1 MHELTENGIHKV
13 WHYNEKLMEKMDSPV
28 RIANFSVGDEQ
39 IGSNT
44 ALIDLQ
50 VLALDYGMNVTM
62 REFPTNWIFGG
73 DMIQGRNYPNYP
85 NENENIGLI
94 SVDAQTRFAEIMH
107 LAAFTGLDPSLMEN
121 MLQVFTIPG
130 NHEWNT
136 GTTKWHGYTFQ
147 NYIRQL
153 FERIYLQNG
162 VTDLTIKKDGVIEPR
177 VIQAQANTTP
187 KGDNL
192 KSNWTIYNQV
202 GNYGYLEQHMP
213 LERGAKGASGP
224 PVYQAF
230 TAMRG
235 LGRLWQDIDIAQYH
249 HWHHAQYAV
258 FGNKLATISSALAG
272 LSPYEYMRGYNP
284 QVGLTITYLG
294 GGKPVEQHFITKET
308 LFKHKITKGYYSQ
321 KNLRSEGYRDD
332 PDFNP
337 YTDGIYIRERPKS
350 ALQKALL
357 DQVDD
362 VRNNMGFAVPIGR
375 SQRRKLKTA

>member
-1 MHELTENGIHKV
+1 
-13 WHYNEKLMEKMDSPV
+13 
-28 RIANFSVGDEQ
+28 
-39 IGSNT
+39 
-44 ALIDLQ
+44 LIDLQ

-177 VIQAQANTTP
+177 VI
-187 KGDNL
+187 
-192 KSNWTIYNQV
+192 
-202 GNYGYLEQHMP
+202 
-213 LERGAKGASGP
+213 
-224 PVYQAF
+224 
-230 TAMRG
+230 
-235 LGRLWQDIDIAQYH
+235 
-249 HWHHAQYAV
+249 
-258 FGNKLATISSALAG
+258 
-272 LSPYEYMRGYNP
+272 
-284 QVGLTITYLG
+284 
-294 GGKPVEQHFITKET
+294 
-308 LFKHKITKGYYSQ
+308 
-321 KNLRSEGYRDD
+321 
-332 PDFNP
+332 
-337 YTDGIYIRERPKS
+337 
-350 ALQKALL
+350 
-357 DQVDD
+357 
-362 VRNNMGFAVPIGR
+362 
-375 SQRRKLKTA
+375 